1 MPGSSSVAKTQDLT
15 PYFTDSIKE
24 SRKIKAA
31 RLVEYEDGSRAVE
44 IKFYGNIPKVER
56 NIMIL
61 AIGQSYLNMCNEL
74 DRTAPEENAPLLEF
88 MDGAQIREWR
98 NE

>member
-1 MPGSSSVAKTQDLT
+1 MQNESSIKITDLT

-24 SRKIKAA
+24 NRKIKAA
-31 RLVEYEDGSRAVE
+31 RLVAHEDGSKAVE

-61 AIGQSYLNMCNEL
+61 AIGQSFLNMCNEL
-74 DRTAPEENAPLLEF
+74 DRTEPEENAPLLEF